1 MTQEVKTSP
10 FFGVSGPNNDSF
22 SAWDALGA
30 LKRSKYDPLGP
41 KSGQESGKNGQKR
54 VFFGLSEA

>member
-1 MTQEVKTSP
+1 MEQTDWGWT
-10 FFGVSGPNNDSF
+10 
-22 SAWDALGA
+22 WDALGA
-30 LKRSKYDPLGP
+30 LKRSKYEPLGP